1 MRYFNLNKINE
12 IIFNYRVILGKR
24 VFINI
29 CKYLRGLLVFVY
41 DLYMLFITY

>member
-12 IIFNYRVILGKR
+12 IIFNYRVILGKG

-29 CKYLRGLLVFVY
+29 CKYLRGLLGFKY
-41 DLYMLFITY
+41 AIYNL